1 MGLPHLISIVGA
13 GPGDPELLTIKAL
26 NRLKGADVVLYDALV
41 GDAMIEQIN
50 TSALKKFVGKVYN
63 DGQNQTIRQVE
74 INNEILHWAA
84 LGKKVVRLKTGDP
97 MVFAR
102 GAEEIRFCRAN
113 NLNFE
118 VIPGITAGLAASSL
132 FSIPVTER
140 GKNNMLL
147 FYTATREDSRLYELG
162 SVIQVIQSGSPVVIY
177 MGVNNLP
184 NLAFDLLANGIDKA
198 IPVLIL
204 SNISQAGQKNW
215 STTLGDVAGFLKE
228 NNPETPSIIIIG
240 KNAEI
245 I

>member
-26 NRLKGADVVLYDALV
+26 NRLKEADVVLYDALV

-50 TSALKKFVGKVYN
+50 ASALKKFVGKVYN
-63 DGQNQTIRQVE
+63 DGQNQTTRQLD

-118 VIPGITAGLAASSL
+118 VVPGVTAGLAGSSL
-132 FSIPVTER
+132 FNIPVSER
-140 GKNNMLL
+140 GKNNMIL
-147 FYTATREDSRLYELG
+147 FYTATRDGDGMNETGIL
-162 SVIQVIQSGSPVVIY
+162 VQIIQAGSPVIVY
-177 MGVNNLP
+177 MGMNSLP
-184 NLAFDLLANGIDKA
+184 KLSIALTSKGIHPST
-198 IPVLIL
+198 PVQIL
-204 SNISQAGQKNW
+204 TSISQAEQKIY
-215 STTLGDVAGFLKE
+215 STTIGDISEFLKE
-228 NNPETPSIIIIG
+228 NKPGMPSIVIIG
-240 KNAEI
+240 KNAEQI
-245 I
+245 